1 MTLQE
6 IQQAI
11 DQLSAEEQLVL
22 LDRLMRTLKTKQKP
36 PIDRHAL
43 VSQLQGCLHRPGQ
56 SIPSDTE
63 LESMRDER
71 LVEKYLV

>member
-1 MTLQE
+1 MTLKE

-11 DQLSAEEQLVL
+11 DQLSAEEQFVL
-22 LDRLMRTLKTKQKP
+22 LENLIQTLKVKQKS

-43 VSQLQGCLHRPGQ
+43 VNQLQGCLNRPDQ

-63 LESMRDER
+63 LESMREER
-71 LVEKYLV
+71 LVEKYLA